1 MRKFDK
7 KEAWETVEV
16 VYWRGNTKCH
26 ETLQHFFSKR
36 PEYHFH
42 KTMKYMGI
50 IVAFNPIYT
59 DGETQLPKDCVTFSC
74 TSLYWKNVKKLIKW
88 GLKHDLKVERGGE
101 E

>member
-7 KEAWETVEV
+7 KEAWETAEV
-16 VYWRGNTKCH
+16 VYRRGNVKCH

-36 PEYHFH
+36 PVYHFH
-42 KTMKYMGI
+42 KTTKYMGI

-59 DGETQLPKDCVTFSC
+59 DSKTQLPKDCVTFSC
-74 TSLYWKNVKKLIKW
+74 TNLYWKNVKKLIKW
-88 GLKHDLKVERGGE
+88 GLKYDIEVERESE

>member
-7 KEAWETVEV
+7 KDAWETAEV
-16 VYWRGNTKCH
+16 VYWRCNVKCH

-36 PEYHFH
+36 HVYHFH

-50 IVAFNPIYT
+50 VVAFNPIYT
-59 DGETQLPKDCVTFSC
+59 NSETQLPKDCVTFSC

-88 GLKHDLKVERGGE
+88 GLKYDIKVERESE

>member
-1 MRKFDK
+1 MNKYEK
-7 KEAWETVEV
+7 KAAWETVEV
-16 VYWRGNTKCH
+16 VYWRGNVKCH

-36 PEYHFH
+36 PVYHFH

-59 DGETQLPKDCVTFSC
+59 DSETQLPKDCVTFSC

-88 GLKHDLKVERGGE
+88 GLKHNTEVERESE

>member
-1 MRKFDK
+1 MNKYDK
-7 KEAWETVEV
+7 KNVWETVEV
-16 VYWRGNTKCH
+16 VYWRGNVKCH

-36 PEYHFH
+36 PVYHFH

-59 DGETQLPKDCVTFSC
+59 DSETHLPKDCVTFSC
-74 TSLYWKNVKKLIKW
+74 TNLYWKNVKKLIKW
-88 GLKHDLKVERGGE
+88 GLKYDTEVKRESE